1 MAQARPSMQ
10 DLIRQR
16 TRAGFVGRAAERA
29 LFRGNFETPP
39 HDERHRF
46 RFHVHGNAGVGKTF
60 LLREL
65 EQIAREQGALTAY
78 MDDSS
83 GSVPEVMAEISR
95 QFAAQGRRLKE
106 LDRTLAAHAE
116 RRHEAEL
123 AALAALDEQ
132 EEGAGPTVSGRVVA
146 RAGTVALGMV
156 PVVGP
161 LAGMIDS
168 EELAG
173 GVDRFRERVL
183 ARFRD
188 QEDVRLVLAPEQV
201 LTPVLLR
208 ELSDAAASAPWIALF
223 LDTYERTGP
232 YLDHWLH
239 ETMTTDRHGAMPAT
253 AVVVT
258 AGRRPLD
265 TALWGGLRDF
275 MTDVPLSP
283 FTEAETRGLLA
294 GKGVTSEPVVEE
306 VLRLTGGLPVLV
318 STLAE
323 SRPADPDDVGDPS
336 ATAVERFLKWERDPA
351 RRAAALSCALPRWLD
366 ADVFRAATDCPDEQ
380 LEPLY
385 AWLRSM
391 PFVGELGGGRLRY
404 HDVVR
409 APMLR
414 AERNRSP
421 RGWAAR
427 QRRLARTF
435 GGWREEAG
443 GDGDEPWTDE
453 TWRSLRLAEVYHLLC
468 AGERD
473 ALPQALR
480 DFVHACD
487 AGAAVAA
494 QWARVLVDA
503 GQDADAAAVA
513 GWGTELTAAL
523 DAEGITSALGLL
535 LRRAVLDVP
544 AQARARVVRGDEL
557 RGQAAY
563 AQALAE
569 YDRAVALDPELA
581 VAYRHRAG
589 IRGELGDHDA
599 AIADLDRAVALEP
612 DNSWYVALRGEHHR
626 LARHDAEA
634 VRDLSEGI
642 RLDPASEFA
651 WASRGA
657 THERRGDLDAALSDL
672 GRALDL
678 KPDYAWALARRARVW
693 RALGDPRRQ
702 LADLDQ
708 ALTLSPDWPWA
719 RCERGDALRAA
730 GRDAE
735 AVADFD
741 RALSL
746 DPAYASAYA
755 SRGASLTNLGRHTE
769 ALADL
774 DRAVELRPGYAWA
787 LCRRAVLFAALE
799 RLTEARA
806 DVDRIRELDS
816 GALEC
821 FSATDRAVLGSVL
834 ASQD

>member
-16 TRAGFVGRAAERA
+16 TRAGFVGRAAERS
-29 LFRGNFETPP
+29 LFRANFESPP

-65 EQIAREQGALTAY
+65 EQIAREQGALTGY
-78 MDDSS
+78 VDDAS
-83 GSVPEVMAEISR
+83 GSVPEVMAELSR
-95 QFAAQGRRLKE
+95 QFATQGRRLKE
-106 LDRTLAAHAE
+106 LDRMLAAHDA

-123 AALAALDEQ
+123 AALAALDAQAED
-132 EEGAGPTVSGRVVA
+132 AGPSAGGRVVA
-146 RAGTVALGMV
+146 RAGMVALGTV

-161 LAGMIDS
+161 LAGMLDPD
-168 EELAG
+168 ELAG

-188 QEDVRLVLAPEQV
+188 HEDARLVLAPEQV

-208 ELSDAAASAPWIALF
+208 ELSEAAASAPWIVLF

-239 ETMTTDRHGAMPAT
+239 EAMTTDRHGAMPAT

-323 SRPADPDDVGDPS
+323 SRPADPADVGDPS
-336 ATAVERFLKWERDPA
+336 ATAVERFLKWEGDPA

-366 ADVFRAATDCPDEQ
+366 ADVFRAVTDCPQEQ

-385 AWLRSM
+385 AWLRKM
-391 PFVGELGGGRLRY
+391 PFVGEHGGGRLRY

-414 AERNRSP
+414 AERSRSP
-421 RGWAAR
+421 RGWAER

-443 GDGDEPWTDE
+443 ADGDEPWADE
-453 TWRSLRLAEVYHLLC
+453 TWRTLRLAEVYHLLC

-473 ALPQALR
+473 ALPRALR

-487 AGAAVAA
+487 AGASVAV

-535 LRRAVLDVP
+535 LRRAVLDAP

-563 AQALAE
+563 TQALAE
-569 YDRAVALDPELA
+569 YDRAVTLDPDLA
-581 VAYRHRAG
+581 VAYRQRAG
-589 IRGELGDHDA
+589 IRRELGDDDA

-634 VRDLSEGI
+634 IRDLSAGI
-642 RLDPASEFA
+642 RLDPANEFA

-657 THERRGDLDAALSDL
+657 THERRGDLDAALFDL
-672 GRALDL
+672 GRALEL

-730 GRDAE
+730 GRDEE

-741 RALSL
+741 RALFL

-755 SRGASLTNLGRHTE
+755 SRGASLTSLGRHTE

-774 DRAVELRPGYAWA
+774 DRAVELRPGYVWA
-787 LCRRAVLFAALE
+787 LCRRAVLYALMG
-799 RLTEARA
+799 RFGEARA
-806 DVDRIRELDS
+806 DVESVRERDS
-816 GALEC
+816 GALERL
-821 FSATDRAVLGSVL
+821 SDTDRAVLGSVL
-834 ASQD
+834 AG